1 MATPTTEG
9 DVQAERSPGRV
20 SRTVSKAAEHLQK
33 RQEIRA
39 PLWLVYVVLGVALL
53 ALGYGIVQQFRI
65 VRWRG
70 MLTASKEYIAQLEAK
85 VATARYLGIKQ
96 ATTRAIKKTRQR
108 EKKLDGKLSTL
119 KKREQAITKKVQK
132 MTPEELKKAFEKE
145 GF

>member
-1 MATPTTEG
+1 MNE
-9 DVQAERSPGRV
+9 
-20 SRTVSKAAEHLQK
+20 TVKRAASKAATHLAK
-33 RQEIRA
+33 KQEIRA
-39 PLWLVYVVLGVALL
+39 PLWLVYVVLGITVIAI
-53 ALGYGIVQQFRI
+53 GYGLVQQFR
-65 VRWRG
+65 VARWRT
-70 MLTASKEYIAQLEAK
+70 MLSASKEYIAQLEAK